1 MKVLS
6 ALAVVMSALLLQ
18 GCIAA
23 AVVGTA
29 AVGTKAATDPR
40 TVGTQVDDGTLEL
53 RVNSALSKDEQ
64 IKKEARINVTAYQG
78 KVLLAGQAPTP
89 ELASRAKQIAMGVEG
104 TAEVFNEIRQGQ
116 PIGLGTASSDTWI
129 TTKVKA
135 DLMTE
140 KGVPGS
146 DIKVETN
153 KGVVSLSSDV
163 AITDSQKEMAV
174 AIAKKIK
181 GVKAVS
187 ADGLKSE

>member
-78 KVLLAGQAPTP
+78 KVLLAGGRQILNSPRAPNR
-89 ELASRAKQIAMGVEG
+89 SRWV
-104 TAEVFNEIRQGQ
+104 
-116 PIGLGTASSDTWI
+116 W
-129 TTKVKA
+129 KA
-135 DLMTE
+135 RR
-140 KGVPGS
+140 KC
-146 DIKVETN
+146 
-153 KGVVSLSSDV
+153 
-163 AITDSQKEMAV
+163 ITDPP
-174 AIAKKIK
+174 
-181 GVKAVS
+181 GP
-187 ADGLKSE
+187 ADWSRHRVI